1 MEQNESSK
9 TEEIVEAQNFFD
21 PVPPHLT
28 HSVSKPPLKSNI
40 WIMILLILTI
50 YAAILVGGNLV
61 MAVLGAPPVA
71 IFFVIF
77 TLLGLFWFLLVPLVF
92 KIPQKYESLKHFFR
106 DIKFSKV
113 KPLFLT
119 LGLGLI
125 TAAITIGC
133 VTLSSTIATIN
144 GGDFTVN
151 AKQYFQESGYLI
163 YYSLIPGFWE
173 EVAFRGVILVLLL
186 KVYSRTKAIIIDGL
200 IFGFFHLVNMM
211 VLGVYTLE
219 TIAPVLFQVLFASA
233 LGMFFAYMYVKTNS
247 LLPVI
252 ICHYLIDAVIT
263 MFIPEAVP
271 NSYIFLTI
279 HALIGMGVLPAILN
293 SLLVW
298 GVYKMIHKESKLV
311 DSKIVTNV
319 DEM

>member
-1 MEQNESSK
+1 
-9 TEEIVEAQNFFD
+9 
-21 PVPPHLT
+21 
-28 HSVSKPPLKSNI
+28 
-40 WIMILLILTI
+40 
-50 YAAILVGGNLV
+50 
-61 MAVLGAPPVA
+61 
-71 IFFVIF
+71 
-77 TLLGLFWFLLVPLVF
+77 
-92 KIPQKYESLKHFFR
+92 
-106 DIKFSKV
+106 
-113 KPLFLT
+113 
-119 LGLGLI
+119 
-125 TAAITIGC
+125 
-133 VTLSSTIATIN
+133 
-144 GGDFTVN
+144 
-151 AKQYFQESGYLI
+151 
-163 YYSLIPGFWE
+163 
-173 EVAFRGVILVLLL
+173 
-186 KVYSRTKAIIIDGL
+186 
-200 IFGFFHLVNMM
+200 MM

-279 HALIGMGVLPAILN
+279 HARIGMGVLPAILN

-298 GVYKMIHKESKLV
+298 GDYKMIHKESKLV